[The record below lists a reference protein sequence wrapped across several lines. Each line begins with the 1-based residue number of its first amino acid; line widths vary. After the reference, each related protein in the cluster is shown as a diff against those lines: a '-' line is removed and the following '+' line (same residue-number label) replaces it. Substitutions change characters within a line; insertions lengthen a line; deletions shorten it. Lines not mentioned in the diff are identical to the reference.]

1 MTQAKNTLVVFAH
14 PALERARV
22 GAAMIAAA
30 GAAPGVEVRDLYEL
44 YPDFA
49 IDVEAEQAALARAD
63 AVILQFPFFWYS
75 TPALMKEWLDLVL
88 THGFA
93 YGEKGLALEGKTLA
107 CAISTGGGARAYQD
121 KGHNRFTIE
130 DFLRPLDQTA
140 HLCRMRWAKPFVVH
154 DAAVLT
160 AADLER
166 EAARYLAYIERADV

>member
-1 MTQAKNTLVVFAH
+1 MTRPANTLVVFAH

-49 IDVEAEQAALARAD
+49 IDVEAEQAALAAAD
-63 AVILQFPFFWYS
+63 TVILQFPFFWYS

-93 YGEKGLALEGKTLA
+93 YGVAGMALKGKTLA

-121 KGHNRFTIE
+121 KGYNRFTIE

-140 HLCRMRWAKPFVVH
+140 HLCRMKWVKPFVIH

-160 AADLER
+160 PADLER
-166 EAARYLAYIERADV
+166 EAARYVAFLAKAGG